1 LDNPTLLEQ
10 GAGFGGRPFCG
21 FLQRPGRPAAS
32 SLSTLLSLAGAKNVG
47 RLSLTLGSL
56 TPLAGPLNDGPRVRR
71 IGAREVYQIGIRQKS
86 PAHRSSLSISPRKHR
101 EPKLDH
107 DTVQAVGRALGDLF
121 SIRRTVSSA
130 LIRLALGCARD
141 PGGGGCQPLAP
152 QSEQFGVRLGG
163 VGSASHRKL
172 PARLIGGD
180 DSSTLDDA
188 PHHAAIDADSRTR
201 GRARTLATEIDNRI
215 CHLLWLG
222 KALDEG

>member
-1 LDNPTLLEQ
+1 MSIAAVAAKAVIRHISSSPCARRSSVQYLAAPGDGIWTTRRLLEQ

-32 SLSTLLSLAGAKNVG
+32 SLSTLLSLAGAKNLV

-121 SIRRTVSSA
+121 SIRRTVIFGSDPPRSRLCTRSRRRRLPATRPTERAIWRPARWCWKRQSSK
-130 LIRLALGCARD
+130 
-141 PGGGGCQPLAP
+141 AP
-152 QSEQFGVRLGG
+152 
-163 VGSASHRKL
+163 GSAHR
-172 PARLIGGD
+172 R
-180 DSSTLDDA
+180 
-188 PHHAAIDADSRTR
+188 
-201 GRARTLATEIDNRI
+201 
-215 CHLLWLG
+215 
-222 KALDEG
+222 